1 MNKKLKLSKETLK
14 TLSTKLLAQVV
25 GGTDVDDSDW
35 CPAGGTASD
44 TGYVGE
50 TVGCNGG

>member
-25 GGTDVDDSDW
+25 GGTDVDDSGW
-35 CPAGGTASD
+35 CPAGTTSD
-44 TGYVGE
+44 TGYVGDTE
-50 TVGCNGG
+50 GCNGG